1 MFSVKLKLSIQYMS
15 NQDLSMKMIQARN
28 LFKSFGTHRVLDNI
42 NFEVNKGE
50 VIVIIG
56 PSGSGKSTLLRCF
69 NGLEEIESGIITIEG
84 EIFSDKEKGKK
95 DKINP
100 KEKKNIARKLGMVF
114 QHFNLFPHKTVL
126 ENVIEAPVTVSGM
139 KKNDAVSMGEI
150 LLEKVGLSD
159 KKNSYPSKISGGQ
172 KQRVAIAR
180 ALGMNPDIMLFDE
193 PTSSLDPE
201 LVGEVQKVIIDLA
214 REKMT
219 MLIVTHEM
227 RFAEEVADRIIF
239 MDEGNIIADEKP
251 EKIFQHPEHP
261 RIITFIDKIT
271 MRQSNKQD

>member
-1 MFSVKLKLSIQYMS
+1 
-15 NQDLSMKMIQARN
+15 MKMLQARN
-28 LFKSFGTHRVLDNI
+28 LYKSFGSHRVLDNV
-42 NFEVNKGE
+42 NFEVNIGE
-50 VIVIIG
+50 VVVIIG

-69 NGLEEIESGIITIEG
+69 NGLEEIDSGIITIEG
-84 EIFSDKEKGKK
+84 ESFAHKDPEKK
-95 DKINP
+95 DKISS
-100 KEKKNIARKLGMVF
+100 KEKKEIARKLGMVF

-126 ENVIEAPVTVSGM
+126 ENIIEAPVTVSGM
-139 KKNDAVSMGEI
+139 KKIEAVEMAET

-159 KKNSYPSKISGGQ
+159 KRDSFPSKISGGQ

-227 RFAEEVADRIIF
+227 RFAAEVADRIIF
-239 MDEGNIIADEKP
+239 MDEGKIIADEKP
-251 EKIFQHPEHP
+251 DKIFNNPEHP

-271 MRQSNKQD
+271 MRQSNRQE

>member
-1 MFSVKLKLSIQYMS
+1 
-15 NQDLSMKMIQARN
+15 MIQARN
-28 LFKSFGTHRVLDNI
+28 LYKSFGAHRVLDNV
-42 NFEVNKGE
+42 NFEVNIGE
-50 VIVIIG
+50 VVVIIG

-69 NGLEEIESGIITIEG
+69 NGLEEIDSGVITIEG
-84 EIFSDKEKGKK
+84 ESFAHKDPEKK
-95 DKINP
+95 DKISS
-100 KEKKNIARKLGMVF
+100 KEKKEIARKLGMVF

-139 KKNDAVSMGEI
+139 KKSEAVEMAES

-159 KKNSYPSKISGGQ
+159 KKNSFPSKISGGQ

-180 ALGMNPDIMLFDE
+180 ALGMSPDIMLFDE

-239 MDEGNIIADEKP
+239 MDEGKIIADEKP
-251 EKIFQHPEHP
+251 DKIFNNPEHP
-261 RIITFIDKIT
+261 RIKTFIDKIT
-271 MRQSNKQD
+271 MRQSNRQD

>member
-1 MFSVKLKLSIQYMS
+1 
-15 NQDLSMKMIQARN
+15 MKMIQARN
-28 LFKSFGTHRVLDNI
+28 LYKSFGTHRVLDNV
-42 NFEVNKGE
+42 NFEVNIGE
-50 VIVIIG
+50 VVVIIG

-69 NGLEEIESGIITIEG
+69 NGLEEIDSGVITIEG
-84 EIFSDKEKGKK
+84 ESFAHKDPEKK
-95 DKINP
+95 DKVTS
-100 KEKKNIARKLGMVF
+100 KEKKEIAVKLGMVF

-126 ENVIEAPVTVSGM
+126 ENIIEAPVTVSKINRSEAITM
-139 KKNDAVSMGEI
+139 AEA

-159 KKNSYPSKISGGQ
+159 KKNSFPSKISGGQ

-239 MDEGNIIADEKP
+239 MDEGKIIADEKP
-251 EKIFQHPEHP
+251 DKIFNNPEHP
-261 RIITFIDKIT
+261 RIKTFIEKIT
-271 MRQSNKQD
+271 MRQSNRQE

>member
-1 MFSVKLKLSIQYMS
+1 MNKKI
-15 NQDLSMKMIQARN
+15 KMIQAHN
-28 LFKSFGTHRVLDNI
+28 LSKSFGAHKVLNNI
-42 NFEVNKGE
+42 NFEVGKGE

-69 NGLEEIESGIITIEG
+69 NGLEEIESGTIIIEG
-84 EIFSDKEKGKK
+84 ETFAEKEHGKK
-95 DKINP
+95 DTINS
-100 KEKKNIARKLGMVF
+100 KEKKKIAVKLGMVF
-114 QHFNLFPHKTVL
+114 QHFNLFPHRTVL
-126 ENVIEAPVTVSGM
+126 ENVIEAPVTVLGI
-139 KKNDAVSMGEI
+139 KKNDAIIMGET

-159 KKNSYPSKISGGQ
+159 KKNSYPSRISGGQ

-180 ALGMNPDIMLFDE
+180 ALGMKPDIMLFDE

-214 REKMT
+214 RERKT

-239 MDEGNIIADEKP
+239 MDEGKIIADEKP
-251 EKIFQHPEHP
+251 GRIFKNPDHP
-261 RIITFIDKIT
+261 RIKTFIDKIT
-271 MRQSNKQD
+271 NRQPNKTE

>member
-1 MFSVKLKLSIQYMS
+1 LKLNIPYMS

-28 LFKSFGTHRVLDNI
+28 LFKSFGTHRVLNDV

-84 EIFSDKEKGKK
+84 ETFASKDPGKK
-95 DKINP
+95 DKITP
-100 KEKKNIARKLGMVF
+100 KQKKEISAKLGMVF
-114 QHFNLFPHKTVL
+114 QHFNLFPHRTVL
-126 ENVIEAPVTVSGM
+126 ENVIEAPIIVSGV
-139 KKNDAVSMGEI
+139 KKSDAIIMAEA

-159 KKNSYPSKISGGQ
+159 KKNAYPSRISGGQ

-201 LVGEVQKVIIDLA
+201 LVGEVQKVIINLA

-239 MDEGNIIADEKP
+239 MDEGKIIADEKP
-251 EKIFQHPEHP
+251 DKIFNNPEHP
-261 RIITFIDKIT
+261 RIVTFIDKIT
-271 MRQSNKQD
+271 MRQSNRQE

>member
-1 MFSVKLKLSIQYMS
+1 
-15 NQDLSMKMIQARN
+15 MKMIQARN
-28 LFKSFGTHRVLDNI
+28 LNKSFGSHHVLKNV

-69 NGLEEIESGIITIEG
+69 NGLEEIDSGLITIEG
-84 EIFSDKEKGKK
+84 KAFAHKDNGKK
-95 DKINP
+95 DIVNLKD
-100 KEKKNIARKLGMVF
+100 KRDIARKLGMVF
-114 QHFNLFPHKTVL
+114 QHFNLFPHKTVI
-126 ENVIEAPVTVSGM
+126 ENVMEAPVTVYGI
-139 KKNDAVSMGEI
+139 KKAEAVSMAEI

-159 KKNSYPSKISGGQ
+159 KKNSFPSKISGGQ

-180 ALGMNPDIMLFDE
+180 ALGMKPDIMLFDE

-201 LVGEVQKVIIDLA
+201 LVGEVQKVIINLA

-227 RFAEEVADRIIF
+227 RFAAEVADRIIF
-239 MDEGNIIADEKP
+239 MDEGKIIADEKP
-251 EKIFQHPEHP
+251 ERIFNNPEHP

-271 MRQSNKQD
+271 MRQPNRLD

>member
-1 MFSVKLKLSIQYMS
+1 
-15 NQDLSMKMIQARN
+15 MKMIQARN
-28 LFKSFGTHRVLDNI
+28 LYKSFGTHRVLDNV
-42 NFEVNKGE
+42 NFEVNIGE
-50 VIVIIG
+50 VVVIIG

-69 NGLEEIESGIITIEG
+69 NGLEEIDSGIITIEG
-84 EIFSDKEKGKK
+84 ESFAHKDPEKK
-95 DKINP
+95 DKIGS
-100 KEKKNIARKLGMVF
+100 KEKKEIARKLGMVF

-126 ENVIEAPVTVSGM
+126 ENIIEAPITVSGM
-139 KKNDAVSMGEI
+139 KKNEAIEMGEA

-159 KKNSYPSKISGGQ
+159 KRDSFPSKISGGQ

-227 RFAEEVADRIIF
+227 RFAEEVGDRIIF
-239 MDEGNIIADEKP
+239 MDEGKIIADEKP
-251 EKIFQHPEHP
+251 DKIFNNPEHP
-261 RIITFIDKIT
+261 RIKTFIDKIT
-271 MRQSNKQD
+271 MRQSNRQD

>member
-1 MFSVKLKLSIQYMS
+1 
-15 NQDLSMKMIQARN
+15 MIQAGS
-28 LFKSFGTHRVLDNI
+28 LYKSFGAHQVLDNV

-69 NGLEEIESGIITIEG
+69 NGLEEIDSGTITIEG
-84 EIFSDKEKGKK
+84 EVFAKKDKGKK
-95 DKINP
+95 DSINSKAK
-100 KEKKNIARKLGMVF
+100 KEIAKKLGMVF
-114 QHFNLFPHKTVL
+114 QHFNLFPHRTVL

-139 KKNDAVSMGEI
+139 KKNDAVVMGEA

-159 KKNSYPSKISGGQ
+159 KKNSFPSKISGGQ

-227 RFAEEVADRIIF
+227 RFAAEVADRIIF
-239 MDEGNIIADEKP
+239 MDEGKIIADEEP
-251 EKIFQHPEHP
+251 HKIFNNPEHP

-271 MRQSNKQD
+271 MRQFNRQD

>member
-1 MFSVKLKLSIQYMS
+1 
-15 NQDLSMKMIQARN
+15 MKMIQAIN
-28 LFKSFGTHRVLDNI
+28 LFKSFGAHRVLDNV

-69 NGLEEIESGIITIEG
+69 NGLEEIDSGTIIIEG
-84 EIFSDKEKGKK
+84 ETFAAREHGKK
-95 DKINP
+95 DTVTT
-100 KEKKNIARKLGMVF
+100 KEKRHIAQKLGMVF
-114 QHFNLFPHKTVL
+114 QHFNLFPHKTVI
-126 ENVIEAPVTVSGM
+126 ENIIEAPVTVTGM
-139 KKNDAVSMGEI
+139 KKSDALSMGEA
-150 LLEKVGLSD
+150 LLEKVGLID
-159 KKNSYPSKISGGQ
+159 KKNSYPSRISGGQ

-180 ALGMNPDIMLFDE
+180 ALGMRPDIMLFDE

-227 RFAEEVADRIIF
+227 RFAAEVADRIIF
-239 MDEGNIIADEKP
+239 MDEGKIIADEKP
-251 EKIFQHPEHP
+251 GKIFNNPEHP
-261 RIITFIDKIT
+261 RIVTFIDKIT
-271 MRQSNKQD
+271 MRQPARQD

>member
-1 MFSVKLKLSIQYMS
+1 
-15 NQDLSMKMIQARN
+15 MKMIQARN
-28 LFKSFGTHRVLDNI
+28 LFKSFGAHRVLDNV
-42 NFEVNKGE
+42 NFEVNIGE
-50 VIVIIG
+50 VVVIIG

-69 NGLEEIESGIITIEG
+69 NGLEEIDSGVITIEG
-84 EIFSDKEKGKK
+84 ETFAHKDPDKK
-95 DKINP
+95 DKINS
-100 KEKKNIARKLGMVF
+100 KEKKDITRKLGMVF

-126 ENVIEAPVTVSGM
+126 ENVIEAPITVAGM
-139 KKNDAVSMGEI
+139 KKSDAIVMGEA

-159 KKNSYPSKISGGQ
+159 RKNYFPSKISGGQ

-239 MDEGNIIADEKP
+239 MDEGKIIADEKP
-251 EKIFQHPEHP
+251 DKIFSNPEHP
-261 RIITFIDKIT
+261 RIKTFIDKIT
-271 MRQSNKQD
+271 MRQSNRQE